1 MSGYFDKKRCEMGQ
15 FDIDKTYKEG
25 CSVSWHSLYMDLV
38 YEFEASHPAEYIDE
52 DTIRDKFTNS
62 DGSGLVD
69 KLKSVLGFDISG
81 IAGTDDAERFDM
93 FKVLKLLFYIEK
105 YGDPKTK
112 VVSDNY
118 RVQITDILA
127 KPRLSNVP
135 SEYTPFSVYGEHF
148 GKLYA
153 AIKSAVVDANEREVR
168 LEEINAYWEY
178 VTDKVFDYVIN
189 DSALEHPEDAL
200 KELDRI
206 HRFLKEKVLDKLKN
220 HDVIHLSKP
229 EKVLPAFFNLLA
241 CHRLLCNEN
250 DRIRLNYEICLTL
263 PPDTGYIEIFK
274 KYENCEAKWE
284 FLALLKE
291 RLQDKNEDPGA
302 ELALALISYGKDID
316 DDDIKHYLYAADK
329 AKIVASWIKKYKGAD
344 FSNGISLDMLV
355 IIMQELINNKKNGDK
370 VSNDY
375 YGYNNKYRSL
385 MTAVKNPPK
394 ADAVVLQAWIK
405 KLENRTAINFG
416 AFNLIR
422 KKREIETTIYEIKS
436 IIYSYRNLDD
446 LEFVNSVICHFVA
459 RSITSRDLAMDIGDR
474 FAEKV
479 IHNLNDELKNRMKF
493 YMWPEGINVLDMFR
507 EFLIDRRDIEGCV
520 AEEVARQ
527 INEFYERDDGIIG
540 KSMRVDFEVYVSEK
554 YCKDFLLIYFV
565 DKDTDT
571 LTYKQ
576 FYEVCSDADAE
587 RMKSL
592 GLEKFVKTE

>member
-1 MSGYFDKKRCEMGQ
+1 MSGCFDIERCGMGR
-15 FDIDKTYKEG
+15 FDIDKKYSKD
-25 CSVSWHSLYMDLV
+25 CPVSWHSLYMDLV
-38 YEFEASHPAEYIDE
+38 NEFENTHHGEFIDE

-69 KLKSVLGFDISG
+69 KLKSVLEFDINR
-81 IAGTDDAERFDM
+81 IAGTDNAEIFDM
-93 FKVLKLLFYIEK
+93 FRVLKLLFYIEK
-105 YGDPKTK
+105 NGDPKTK
-112 VVSDNY
+112 VISDNY

-127 KPRLSNVP
+127 KPRLSNIP
-135 SEYTPFSVYGEHF
+135 SEYTPFSVYGEYF
-148 GKLYA
+148 ARLYA
-153 AIKSAVVDANEREVR
+153 NIKSAVPDAKEREVR

-178 VTDKVFDYVIN
+178 ITDKVFDYVIN

-206 HRFLKEKVLDKLKN
+206 HQFLKEKVLDKLKN
-220 HDVIHLSKP
+220 HDVISLSKP

-250 DRIRLNYEICLTL
+250 DRIRLNYEICLTA
-263 PPDTGYIEIFK
+263 PPDKDYIEIFK
-274 KYENCEAKWE
+274 KYETCEAKWE
-284 FLALLKE
+284 FLHLIKE
-291 RLQDKNEDPGA
+291 RLKNKNEDPGA
-302 ELALALISYGKDID
+302 ELALCLVAYGKNID
-316 DDDIKHYLYAADK
+316 ENDIKHYLYAADK
-329 AKIVASWIKKYKGAD
+329 AKIIASWIEKYKGAD

-355 IIMQELINNKKNGDK
+355 IIMQELINNKKSGDK

-385 MTAVKNPPK
+385 MTAIKNPQK

-416 AFNLIR
+416 AFDLIQ

-436 IIYSYRNLDD
+436 IIYSYRNLED

-459 RSITSRDLAMDIGDR
+459 RSITSRELAMDIGGR

-540 KSMRVDFEVYVSEK
+540 RGMRVDFEVYVSEK
-554 YCKDFLLIYFV
+554 YYKDFLLIYFV

-576 FYEVCSDADAE
+576 FYEVCSDTDAE

>member
-1 MSGYFDKKRCEMGQ
+1 MSGCFYIERCKMGR
-15 FDIDKTYKEG
+15 FDIDNKYNED
-25 CSVSWHSLYMDLV
+25 CPVSWHSLYMDLV
-38 YEFEASHPAEYIDE
+38 HEFEDSHPGEFIDE
-52 DTIRDKFTNS
+52 DTIRDKFTNIN
-62 DGSGLVD
+62 GSGLVN
-69 KLKSVLGFDISG
+69 KLKTVLDFDISS
-81 IAGTDDAERFDM
+81 IAGTDNAERFDM
-93 FKVLKLLFYIEK
+93 FRILKLLFYIEK

-112 VVSDNY
+112 TESNNY
-118 RVQITDILA
+118 RVQITNILA

-148 GKLYA
+148 GKLYS
-153 AIKSAVVDANEREVR
+153 AIKSAVADANERELC

-178 VTDKVFDYVIN
+178 VIDKVFDYVIN
-189 DSALEHPEDAL
+189 DSALEHPENAL

-250 DRIRLNYEICLTL
+250 DRIRLNYEICLAS
-263 PPDTGYIEIFK
+263 PPDTEYIEFFK
-274 KYENCEAKWE
+274 KYEKCEAKWE
-284 FLALLKE
+284 ILPLIEE
-291 RLQDKNEDPGA
+291 RLKNKNDDSGA
-302 ELALALISYGKDID
+302 GLALAFISYGKDID

-329 AKIVASWIKKYKGAD
+329 AKIVASWIEKYKGAD

-355 IIMQELINNKKNGDK
+355 IIMQELIDNKKNGDK

-385 MTAVKNPPK
+385 MTAVKNPQT
-394 ADAVVLQAWIK
+394 ADAVVLHAWIK
-405 KLENRTAINFG
+405 KLENRTAVNFG
-416 AFNLIR
+416 AFDLIQ

-446 LEFVNSVICHFVA
+446 LEFVNSAICHFVA
-459 RSITSRDLAMDIGDR
+459 RSITSRDLALDIECR

-479 IHNLNDELKNRMKF
+479 IHSLNGELKSKMKF
-493 YMWPEGINVLDMFR
+493 HIWTEGINVLDMFR
-507 EFLIDRRDIEGCV
+507 EFLVDRRDIEGCV

-527 INEFYERDDGIIG
+527 INEFYERDDGVIG
-540 KSMRVDFEVYVSEK
+540 SDMRIDFKVYVSEK
-554 YCKDFLLIYFV
+554 YYRDFLLIYFI
-565 DKDTDT
+565 DKSNDT

-587 RMKSL
+587 RMKFL

>member
-1 MSGYFDKKRCEMGQ
+1 MSGCFDIERCRMGR
-15 FDIDKTYKEG
+15 FDIDKKYSKD
-25 CSVSWHSLYMDLV
+25 CPVSWHSLYMDLV
-38 YEFEASHPAEYIDE
+38 NEFENTHPGEFIDE

-69 KLKSVLGFDISG
+69 KLKSVLEFDINR
-81 IAGTDDAERFDM
+81 IAGTDKAEIFDM
-93 FKVLKLLFYIEK
+93 YRVLKLLFYIEK
-105 YGDPKTK
+105 NGDPKTK
-112 VVSDNY
+112 VISDNY
-118 RVQITDILA
+118 RIQITDILA
-127 KPRLSNVP
+127 KPRLSNVS
-135 SEYTPFSVYGEHF
+135 SEYTTFSVYGEYF
-148 GKLYA
+148 ARLYA
-153 AIKSAVVDANEREVR
+153 DIKSAVPDAKEREIR

-178 VTDKVFDYVIN
+178 ITDKVFDYVIN

-220 HDVIHLSKP
+220 HDVISLSKP

-250 DRIRLNYEICLTL
+250 DRIRLNYEIYLTA
-263 PPDTGYIEIFK
+263 PPDKDYIEIFK
-274 KYENCEAKWE
+274 KYETYEAKWE
-284 FLALLKE
+284 FLHLIKE
-291 RLQDKNEDPGA
+291 RLKNKNEDSGA
-302 ELALALISYGKDID
+302 ELALCLTAYGKNID
-316 DDDIKHYLYAADK
+316 ENDIKHYLYAADK
-329 AKIVASWIKKYKGAD
+329 AKIIASWIEKYKGAD

-385 MTAVKNPPK
+385 MTAVKNPQK

-416 AFNLIR
+416 AFDLIQ

-459 RSITSRDLAMDIGDR
+459 RSITSRDLAMDIGGR

-479 IHNLNDELKNRMKF
+479 IHNLNDELKDRMKF
-493 YMWPEGINVLDMFR
+493 YMWSEGINVLDMFR

-540 KSMRVDFEVYVSEK
+540 RGMRVDFEVYVSEK

-576 FYEVCSDADAE
+576 FYEVCSDTDAE